1 MAESRA
7 LVLNETFNPQN
18 RLVWRQWLS
27 QNHASSRGIWL
38 IIQKKKSPNTGI
50 SLEEAVEEALCFG
63 WIDGRLRSLDGTSFK
78 LLLTPRKPQSLWSK
92 INKHRVEKLIEE
104 GLMTAAGLQKIQAA
118 KEDGSWNKIDPV
130 DDLILPEDFKRAL
143 NSNEVAKRNFE
154 AFSPSVKKQL
164 LWLIE
169 SAKKAETRS
178 KRVKQAVAI
187 AEANQRNP
195 FS

>member
-1 MAESRA
+1 
-7 LVLNETFNPQN
+7 
-18 RLVWRQWLS
+18 
-27 QNHASSRGIWL
+27 
-38 IIQKKKSPNTGI
+38 
-50 SLEEAVEEALCFG
+50 
-63 WIDGRLRSLDGTSFK
+63 
-78 LLLTPRKPQSLWSK
+78 
-92 INKHRVEKLIEE
+92 
-104 GLMTAAGLQKIQAA
+104 MTAAGLQKIQAA